1 MNSRSKPRAVGE
13 CAAVYGAVAAARQ
26 AAVYGAVAVARR
38 AAVYGAVAA
47 ATRTLVVAVLAASA
61 SLTACTVTPQEP
73 AAASHPTVADTSF
86 NAIAK
91 RYLDEM
97 LALKPVAASALGEHR
112 FDGQLDDISEAG
124 NARRTALARELRGQ
138 LQALDRATLSR
149 ANQVDAQLLSNE
161 LDYQIWR
168 TEELQEWRW
177 NPLLYTELAGNS
189 VYLLMA
195 RDFAP
200 LAQRL
205 HNVEAR
211 LDELPRLLAQV
222 REVLDPA
229 RVPKIHAETAIK
241 QNTGVLDLIDQ
252 LVVPELKTLP
262 ETDQAQ
268 LRGSIARAR
277 TAVTQH
283 QLWLEKRLLPA
294 AQGEFRL
301 GAPLY
306 DAKLRFALVS
316 TLSRQEIRT
325 RAEAELS
332 DTRAQMYALARLL
345 LQDRPGAPALPQ
357 SPAPDEQQTAISA
370 ALELAYA
377 RRPPR
382 DAVFETAR
390 SAFEQARGFVRAAD
404 FVTLYDDPLDI
415 IPMPQFQRGVALAY
429 CDSPGPLDRGQKT
442 FFAVSPIPDDWSDA
456 QADSYLREYNIR
468 SIDDLTIHEAMP
480 GHYVQLMH
488 ANRYDSPLRAV
499 LSSGTFIEGWAVYT
513 ERLMT
518 EQGFHADDP
527 LMHLVQLKWYLRTIA
542 NAILDQAVHVDGI
555 SRDDAMRL
563 MMHDTFQE
571 EREAAGKWV
580 RAQLTSAQ
588 LPTYFVGVQEH
599 LALREE
605 ARKRWGRTFALKRY
619 HDATLSFGSPPVR
632 YVRELMFNLPI
643 D

>member
-1 MNSRSKPRAVGE
+1 MHRLQASNLHGGCQFMSIPSK
-13 CAAVYGAVAAARQ
+13 
-26 AAVYGAVAVARR
+26 RR
-38 AAVYGAVAA
+38 AAAIGFLALGMASFTGCAVTPPAPE
-47 ATRTLVVAVLAASA
+47 TPTQMSA
-61 SLTACTVTPQEP
+61 SDMTFDRI
-73 AAASHPTVADTSF
+73 S
-86 NAIAK
+86 K

-97 LALKPVAASALGEHR
+97 LALTPVAASALGEHR
-112 FDGQLDDISEAG
+112 YDAMLDDVSAAANG
-124 NARRTALARELRGQ
+124 QRTALARALLEQLRG
-138 LQALDRATLSR
+138 LERASLSR
-149 ANQVDAQLLSNE
+149 AHQVDAQLLSNE
-161 LDYQIWR
+161 LEYQIWR
-168 TEELQEWRW
+168 AEELQEWRW

-200 LAQRL
+200 LPERL
-205 HNVEAR
+205 RNVGAR
-211 LDELPRLLAQV
+211 LNELPRLLAQV
-222 REVLDPA
+222 REVLDPS

-252 LVVPELKTLP
+252 LVVPQLKTLS
-262 ETDQAQ
+262 EADQAQ
-268 LRGSIARAR
+268 LQSAIAHAR

-294 AQGEFRL
+294 AIGDFRL
-301 GAPLY
+301 GARLY

-316 TLSRQEIRT
+316 TLSRQEIRARAQT
-325 RAEAELS
+325 ELVSARAE
-332 DTRAQMYALARLL
+332 MYSIARTVLTG
-345 LQDRPGAPALPQ
+345 RPDAPPLPE
-357 SPAPDEQQTAISA
+357 SPSPDQQQAAIVA

-377 RRPPR
+377 QRPPR
-382 DAVFETAR
+382 DAVFDTAR
-390 SAFEQARGFVRAAD
+390 DAFEAARSFVRTKD

-429 CDSPGPLDRGQKT
+429 CDSPGPLDKGQKT
-442 FFAVSPIPDDWSDA
+442 FFAVSPIPEDWTDA
-456 QADSYLREYNIR
+456 QASSFLREYNTR
-468 SIDDLTIHEAMP
+468 SIDNLTIHEAMP

-499 LSSGTFIEGWAVYT
+499 LASGTFIEGWAVYA
-513 ERLMT
+513 ERLMA
-518 EQGFHADDP
+518 EEGFRGGDP
-527 LMHLVQLKWYLRTIA
+527 LMHLIQLKWYLRSIA
-542 NAILDQAVHVDGI
+542 NAILDQAVHVEGV
-555 SRDDAMRL
+555 SREAAMQL

-571 EREAAGKWV
+571 EREASGKWV

-605 ARKRWGRTFALKRY
+605 ARKRWARTFALKRY
-619 HDATLSFGSPPVR
+619 HDAALSFGSPPVR